1 MKRPAFRAIARF
13 ALALCWTSLKANVAQ
28 PRAFTL
34 QVLFMAANN
43 LLYFVFW
50 VFLFQRVPSIRGY
63 ALGDVAVMFG
73 VVATGFGIAVS
84 LGGGVL
90 RLARLI
96 DDGDLD
102 PLLTQPKP
110 TLLYAVGMRSHASG
124 LGDVASGLG
133 LIVCSGV
140 VPLARAPLLALAV
153 LASALSFIAC
163 AVLFFSVAF
172 WVKKS
177 EALTR
182 QWFDLVIAFSSYPEP
197 LFGGVLKLVLFTLI
211 PAGLVGYVPVA
222 TVREPSL
229 LGIALLVVTP
239 PAYLG
244 VAAGVFNRGLRRY
257 ASGSRFGVWA

>member
-1 MKRPAFRAIARF
+1 
-13 ALALCWTSLKANVAQ
+13 
-28 PRAFTL
+28 
-34 QVLFMAANN
+34 MAANN

-50 VFLFQRVPSIRGY
+50 LLLFERVPSIRGY

-90 RLARLI
+90 RLSKLI

-124 LGDVASGLG
+124 LGDFASGVG

-140 VPLARAPLLALAV
+140 VPLTRAPLVTLAV
-153 LASALSFIAC
+153 LASALMFVAC
-163 AVLFFSVAF
+163 GILFFSVAF
-172 WVKKS
+172 WIKKS

-182 QWFDLVIAFSSYPEP
+182 QWFDLVIAFASYPEP
-197 LFGGVLKLVLFTLI
+197 LFGGALKLALFTLI

-222 TVREPSL
+222 AVREPSL
-229 LGIALLVVTP
+229 LGIGLLVSAP
-239 PAYLG
+239 PAYLTLS
-244 VAAGVFNRGLRRY
+244 AWVFGRGLRRY
-257 ASGSRFGVWA
+257 ASGSRFGVFA